1 MIRCHMLRKYHAT
14 SLSNESNTLTET
26 DIDFLQGR
34 SDSKTRQSY
43 FFTDEKKLKIRYAES
58 MNAVTIYNQYN
69 VLVDTNN
76 DIYVEVYDPKDEV
89 IPLQEK
95 VVQLGKENN
104 MLRVENK
111 QIRDEVKAEA
121 RKVFEELLRENNIN
135 L

>member
-1 MIRCHMLRKYHAT
+1 
-14 SLSNESNTLTET
+14 
-26 DIDFLQGR
+26 
-34 SDSKTRQSY
+34 
-43 FFTDEKKLKIRYAES
+43 

-76 DIYVEVYDPKDEV
+76 DIYVEVYDPRDEV

-111 QIRDEVKAEA
+111 QIREEMKAEA